1 MLDAAALPFAC
12 GVGGNLQLKD
22 RFAEAVR
29 HLFGLRGS
37 PVGVFRSLQQGKRG
51 AQNTKKVAMRSVRH
65 WGCLMR
71 APHEGSTRGAT
82 SGIKLSRDRTEM
94 AVTMENTGFAG
105 NTSVSG

>member
-1 MLDAAALPFAC
+1 MLDAAALPFVC

-29 HLFGLRGS
+29 HLFGLWVS

-82 SGIKLSRDRTEM
+82 SGIRLSRDGTEM